1 MRSIL
6 KDRKGQNLVEF
17 ALVVPLLLMLVIGIA
32 EFGRAWM
39 TKNILTGAAREAVR
53 MYAVKDDIGA
63 ADARLDN
70 ILISASLDLGR
81 RTIGRSNV
89 DNTVSYTISYD
100 FPTAIIGFLPG
111 LDNISLST
119 TTTMRKEY

>member
-1 MRSIL
+1 
-6 KDRKGQNLVEF
+6 
-17 ALVVPLLLMLVIGIA
+17 
-32 EFGRAWM
+32 M

-70 ILISASLDLGR
+70 ILFSASLDLSR

-89 DNTVSYTISYD
+89 DNTVSYTISYN